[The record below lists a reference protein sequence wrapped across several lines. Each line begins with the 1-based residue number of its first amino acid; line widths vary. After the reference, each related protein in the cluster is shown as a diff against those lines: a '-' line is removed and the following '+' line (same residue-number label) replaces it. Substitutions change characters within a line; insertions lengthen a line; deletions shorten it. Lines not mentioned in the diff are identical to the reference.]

1 MKIYDTIIDYLQH
14 YKEGDIIV
22 LNGRGLIEGIK
33 TVSSKLDTYKVQKGT
48 TTDKILLKAYRGKKT
63 LSVGAN
69 YYDQQIA
76 VLTKE
81 EFNQLY

>member
-1 MKIYDTIIDYLQH
+1 MIKYNTIDEYLQH

-22 LNGRGLIEGIK
+22 LNGRGIIEGIK

-48 TTDKILLKAYRGKKT
+48 TKDKILLKAYRGKKI

-76 VLTKE
+76 VLSNKE
-81 EFNQLY
+81 FKQLN